1 MKHQAL
7 FSFLKDESKK
17 IKMLSAAVLLNSE
30 NLMSDN
36 VDETVSIIF
45 DVAPLVW
52 TCGTL
57 QRCSQDSL

>member
-17 IKMLSAAVLLNSE
+17 IKMLSAAVLLNSD

-36 VDETVSIIF
+36 VDATVSIIF
-45 DVAPLVW
+45 DVALKK
-52 TCGTL
+52 
-57 QRCSQDSL
+57 